1 MPLGAI
7 MTSRIRCSLAWSFLA
22 IAALFAAPNMARA
35 THPSPL
41 PDTITTPNQSY
52 VVNFTNDN
60 PYAPPPGAGADLNFF
75 STTQAQNIA
84 NAFDNANAPLVGT
97 PNGYHAGY
105 ANLGFLAPSYGGS
118 PRQAFVFD
126 CAAHGGCDSG
136 NAPSDR
142 INFPATGY
150 LTQSEA
156 CLRLVAG
163 HELFHHEQYAY
174 ITFGNWTGW
183 GNEPVEG
190 TARYM
195 QDKVYSD
202 LDADAG
208 CITYLGEVNNYL
220 GNPNQTMWNLSYT
233 TALFW
238 NYLGEQLGSV
248 LAEPTRGADF
258 VRRFWER
265 AGARASSPDFVG
277 TLRNTVADFDVS
289 RSLENLFHD
298 FAIANYT
305 KNLDVSLLPDG
316 LRYRYADENDG
327 TGSAYNAVMRT
338 WTGTI
343 PPQQGPTAS
352 SVVRWGA
359 RYFEANVS
367 AGPTGGACS
376 RGIVGFRSTG
386 DSAAYALVGVKGTN
400 QVDRIVKS
408 VGGTFAKAF
417 IQRTGAPYTRLGAVV
432 AGLSEPANFTYTF
445 ACAFPQMSIVE
456 PTNVRQAFVG
466 TFDHPERFLVK
477 LRVFGPPDLGT
488 PSVEGLEAS
497 DFQVFV
503 GADAPANEAP
513 IVNAAYVQGEYWI
526 VAQAPTKGAN
536 GTFDLLVKLRDVTTA
551 GQNASIR
558 YELRVLD
565 QVLVIDRS
573 GSMNDPVGSPKI
585 DAAKNAAT
593 LFVDAAGSQDRIGAV
608 SFSGDGAEPN
618 DDATINRI
626 MQPVTDAQRGLVR
639 GAIAGIGAGG
649 WTSIGDGLEKGRNEF
664 VLRGSAL
671 GEDWLVLLSDGM
683 ENEAQYWANVRA
695 NIQAANVKVNAI
707 ALGPQTDQALLQ
719 AIAAETGGIYSY
731 VDVAGG
737 GAAPDFGGPL
747 ANRLGDAYAVAT
759 EHIRRHERLWET
771 RGIAG
776 APQTFPIV
784 VQEGGIEDAVF
795 SFNWSSPGD
804 VLGVEVH
811 RPGGALVTDGVLG
824 ARVFSTPTH
833 VVVQLPALSTGTWE
847 VRLQALAGAPEYLAT
862 LSGKNREGASL
873 ALWFGQYHDDGR
885 ARALNGIFLRGLPM
899 PILASLGDK
908 LGPVRGANVEA
919 TIEHPDGS
927 TILIPLFDDGS
938 HGDGPPND
946 GVYGNFYTRTTA
958 YSRSGLP
965 DVPAS
970 AARGS
975 YNVVL
980 EAQGNDNASK
990 AFARIRKGSFQIY
1003 DAPQDATGK
1012 PTDSDQDGMPDRYE
1026 ALHACLDVF
1035 TSDGGG
1041 DPDADELTNFAEW
1054 DAGTDPCSPDTDR
1067 GGESD
1072 RSELSRGANVFDP
1085 RDDALPRPEH
1095 AAVVDTVPDHQD
1107 PPPDIRPNS
1116 NLIRFPVHPSYVKM
1130 RLMRSPTAAGPWP
1143 TIATFPAVGSGGLHR
1158 DDGLVNGTPYFYRIA
1173 AEDLAGH
1180 LSAPS
1185 EVFRGTPKA
1194 EPMPPLANVQINDG
1208 AALTT
1213 SLAATLTLTASPD
1226 VTLMALANGPTFAGA
1241 VVSPFATSVPWTLV
1255 PDPSTG
1261 IASVYALFADAA
1273 GNVSRVY
1280 EDEIRVV
1287 PVGSV
1292 GGIRGRV
1299 LLGGGLVSFDGTI
1312 ALVTQGGSDAMPAFT
1327 NAAGVFTMTPLI
1339 PGVYDI
1345 VLEHT
1350 GFTSMHIA
1358 SIAVPAGA
1366 PVNIG
1371 TFTLMPFDTDADG
1384 VPDAIDN
1391 CPTVPNAGQQD
1402 LGGIGAGSLPDG
1414 LGDVC
1419 QCGDVNGDGRVT
1431 FTDAVLVQRATL
1443 MPPTATL
1450 PHPEL
1455 CDVASSPA
1463 CTIADAVVLRRALL
1477 SPPTATIEQHCV
1489 PALPY

>member
-1 MPLGAI
+1 MSLHLSSRVSGRSTRLLGFV
-7 MTSRIRCSLAWSFLA
+7 LAL
-22 IAALFAAPNMARA
+22 AALAAGMPRVARA

-41 PDTITTPNQSY
+41 PDSITTPNQSY

-60 PYAPPPGAGADLNFF
+60 PYTPPPGGMSDLNYCP
-75 STTQAQNIA
+75 TTQAQNLA
-84 NAFDNANAPLVGT
+84 NAFDNANVPAVGA

-105 ANLGFLAPSYGGS
+105 AGLGFVAPSFGGTK
-118 PRQAFVFD
+118 QTFVFD
-126 CAAHGGCDSG
+126 CAPHGGCDTG

-142 INFPATGY
+142 INMPATAYIGA
-150 LTQSEA
+150 SEA
-156 CLRLVAG
+156 CLRGVAG
-163 HELFHHEQYAY
+163 HELFHHVQYGY

-195 QDKVYSD
+195 QDKIFSD

-238 NYLGEQLGSV
+238 NYLGEQLGGV
-248 LAEPTRGADF
+248 VAEPNRGADF

-277 TLRNTVADFDVS
+277 TLRNTVSDFDLN
-289 RSLENLFHD
+289 RSLEQLFQD
-298 FAIANYT
+298 FTIANYT
-305 KNLDVSLLPDG
+305 KELDVSLLPDG

-327 TGSAYNAVMRT
+327 TGSTYAAVMRS
-338 WTGTI
+338 WTGSV

-367 AGPTGGACS
+367 GATGGACS

-386 DSAAYALVGVKGTN
+386 DSAAYALVGVKGAN

-417 IQRTGAPYTRLGAVV
+417 LQHSGSPYTRLGAVV
-432 AGLSEPANFTYTF
+432 AGLSSPANFTYTF
-445 ACAFPQMSIVE
+445 ACAYPQLQIVE

-497 DFQVFV
+497 DFEVFV
-503 GADAPANEAP
+503 GPEAPANAAA
-513 IVNAAYVQGEYWI
+513 IVSAAYVQGEYWI
-526 VAQAPTKGAN
+526 VAQAPAKLAN
-536 GTFDLLVKLRDVTTA
+536 GTFDLLVKLRDLAST
-551 GQNASIR
+551 GQALSVR

-573 GSMNDPVGSPKI
+573 GSMNDPAGAPKI

-608 SFSGDGAEPN
+608 SFSGDGVEPN

-626 MQPVTDAQRGLVR
+626 LQPVTDAQRGLVR
-639 GAIAGIGAGG
+639 GAIGGIGASG

-683 ENEAQYWANVRA
+683 ENESQYWANVRA
-695 NIQAANVKVNAI
+695 NLQAANVKVNAI

-731 VDVAGG
+731 VDVG
-737 GAAPDFGGPL
+737 GAGSAPAFGGPL

-771 RGIAG
+771 RGVIG

-784 VQEGGIEDAVF
+784 IQEGGIEDAVF
-795 SFNWSSPGD
+795 SFNWSDASD
-804 VLGVEVH
+804 VLGAEVR
-811 RPGGALVTDGVLG
+811 RPGGALVVDGVLG
-824 ARVFSTPTH
+824 ARIFATPTH
-833 VVVQLPALSTGTWE
+833 VVVQLPSLSPGTWE
-847 VRLQALAGAPEYLAT
+847 VRLQALAGAPEVLAA
-862 LSGKNREGASL
+862 LSGKNRQGASL
-873 ALWFGQYHDDGR
+873 ALWFGQHHDDGR
-885 ARALNGIFLRGLPM
+885 ARALNGLFLRGLPM
-899 PILASLGDK
+899 PILASLADK
-908 LGPVRGANVEA
+908 DGAIAGANVEA

-927 TILIPLFDDGS
+927 TIRLPLFDDGS

-946 GVYGNFYTRTTA
+946 GVYGNLYTRTTA
-958 YSRSGLP
+958 YSRSGMPDLP
-965 DVPAS
+965 SS

-975 YNVVL
+975 YAVVV
-980 EAQGNDNASK
+980 EAQGVDHSLQS
-990 AFARIRKGSFQIY
+990 FERIRKAAFQIY
-1003 DAPQDATGK
+1003 DAPTDATGK
-1012 PTDSDQDGMPDRYE
+1012 PTDVDQDGMPDRYE
-1026 ALHACLDVF
+1026 ALHACLDPGVA
-1035 TSDGGG
+1035 DGAG
-1041 DPDADELTNFAEW
+1041 DPDVDGLKNFDEW
-1054 DAGTDPCSPDTDR
+1054 DAGTDPCDPDTDR

-1072 RSELSRGANVFDP
+1072 RSEWLRAANVFDP
-1085 RDDALPRPEH
+1085 RDDALPWPEH

-1107 PPPDIRPNS
+1107 PPPDLRPNS
-1116 NLIRFPVHPSYVKM
+1116 NLIRFPVDPAYSKIHLLRSLAPS
-1130 RLMRSPTAAGPWP
+1130 GPWS
-1143 TIATFPAVGSGGLHR
+1143 TVASFFAAGSGGLHR
-1158 DDGLVNGTPYFYRIA
+1158 DDGLVNGTPYYYRVV

-1180 LSAPS
+1180 RSAPS
-1185 EVFRGTPKA
+1185 EPFRGTPKA
-1194 EPMPPLANVQINDG
+1194 EPFAPLGNLVIDEG
-1208 AALTT
+1208 AAMTT
-1213 SLAATLTLTASPD
+1213 SLAATLSLTASPD
-1226 VTLMALANGPTFAGA
+1226 VVWMALADTPTFAGA
-1241 VVSPFATSVPWTLV
+1241 AILPFASSVPWTLV
-1255 PDPSTG
+1255 PDPATG
-1261 IASVYALFADAA
+1261 IASVYVLFLDAA
-1273 GNVSRVY
+1273 NNLSRVY
-1280 EDEIRVV
+1280 QDEIRVV
-1287 PVGSV
+1287 PLASV

-1299 LLGGGLVSFDGTI
+1299 LLGGGVATFDGSA
-1312 ALVTQGGSDAMPAFT
+1312 ALVTGGDSGASPAFT
-1327 NAAGVFTMTPLI
+1327 DLAGQFTISPLV
-1339 PGVYDI
+1339 PGVYDV

-1350 GFTSMHIA
+1350 GFVPQHVTGI
-1358 SIAVPAGA
+1358 VTPAGA

-1371 TFTLMPFDTDADG
+1371 TFTLTALDTDADG
-1384 VPDAIDN
+1384 IPDLSDD
-1391 CPTVPNAGQQD
+1391 CPTVPDPGQQD
-1402 LGGIGAGSLPDG
+1402 LGGVGVGSPPDG
-1414 LGDVC
+1414 VGDAC

-1431 FTDAVLVQRATL
+1431 LGDAVLVQRASL
-1443 MPPTATL
+1443 SPPTATL

-1455 CDVASSPA
+1455 CDVGSSAA
-1463 CTIADAVVLRRALL
+1463 CTLADAVIIRRALL
-1477 SPPTATIEQHCV
+1477 SPPTATIGASCV
-1489 PALPY
+1489 PPAP

>member
-1 MPLGAI
+1 MPPGALVS
-7 MTSRIRCSLAWSFLA
+7 SRIHRAA
-22 IAALFAAPNMARA
+22 IRSVTVAAALFVAPAVARA

-52 VVNFTNDN
+52 VVNFTNN
-60 PYAPPPGAGADLNFF
+60 APYTPPPGGTSDLNYCP
-75 STTQAQNIA
+75 TTQAQNIA
-84 NAFDNANAPLVGT
+84 NAYDNANAPLAGA

-105 ANLGFLAPSYGGS
+105 ANLGFLAPSFGGS
-118 PRQAFVFD
+118 PRQTFVFD
-126 CAAHGGCDSG
+126 CMAHGGCDSG

-150 LTQSEA
+150 LTASEA

-208 CITYLGEVNNYL
+208 CITYLGQVNSYL

-238 NYLGEQLGSV
+238 NYLGEQFGS
-248 LAEPTRGADF
+248 LMAEPNRGADF

-277 TLRNTVADFDVS
+277 TLRNTISDFDLG
-289 RSLENLFHD
+289 RTLEHAFHD

-327 TGSAYNAVMRT
+327 TGSAYNAVMRSF
-338 WTGTI
+338 TGTI

-367 AGPTGGACS
+367 GATGGACS

-408 VGGTFAKAF
+408 VGGNFAKAF
-417 IQRTGAPYTRLGAVV
+417 IQRSGSPYTRLGAVV

-445 ACAFPQMSIVE
+445 ACAFPQLAIVE
-456 PTNVRQAFVG
+456 PTSVRQAFVG
-466 TFDHPERFLVK
+466 TFDRPERFLVK

-503 GADAPANEAP
+503 GPDLPANEAA

-526 VAQAPTKGAN
+526 VAQAPTKSAN
-536 GTFDLLVKLRDVTTA
+536 GTYDLLVKLRDVASA
-551 GQNASIR
+551 GESLSIR

-573 GSMNDPVGSPKI
+573 GSMTSPVGSPKI

-608 SFSGDGAEPN
+608 SFSGDGVEPN

-626 MQPVTDAQRGLVR
+626 MQPVSDAQRGLVR
-639 GAIAGIGAGG
+639 GAIAGIGAAG

-664 VLRGSAL
+664 VLRGGVL

-683 ENEAQYWANVRA
+683 ENEAQFWSNVRA
-695 NIQAANVKVNAI
+695 NIQAANIKVNAI

-719 AIAAETGGIYSY
+719 AIATETGGIYSY

-737 GAAPDFGGPL
+737 GSSPSFGGPL

-771 RGIAG
+771 TGMAG

-784 VQEGGIEDAVF
+784 VQEGGIEDALF
-795 SFNWSSPGD
+795 SFNWSSATD
-804 VLGVEVH
+804 VLGVEVR
-811 RPGGALVTDGVLG
+811 RPGGALVADGVLG
-824 ARVFSTPTH
+824 ARIFSTPTH
-833 VVVQLPALSTGTWE
+833 VVVQVPTLTPGTWE
-847 VRLQALAGAPEYLAT
+847 VRLQALAGAPDYLGV
-862 LSGKNREGASL
+862 LSGKNRQGASL
-873 ALWFGQYHDDGR
+873 AIWFGQNHDDGR
-885 ARALNGIFLRGLPM
+885 ARALHGIFLRGLPM
-899 PILASLGDK
+899 PILASLADTQ
-908 LGPVRGANVEA
+908 GPVGGANVEA
-919 TIEHPDGS
+919 TIEHPDRS
-927 TILIPLFDDGS
+927 TILLPLFDDGN

-946 GVYGNFYTRTTA
+946 GVYGNLYTRTTA

-965 DVPAS
+965 DDPSS

-975 YNVVL
+975 YNVVAL
-980 EAQGNDNASK
+980 ADGIDNANQP
-990 AFARIRKGSFQIY
+990 FARIRKAAFQIY

-1012 PTDSDQDGMPDRYE
+1012 PTDGDQDGMPDRYE
-1026 ALHACLDVF
+1026 ALHACLDAA
-1035 TSDGGG
+1035 TSDGAG
-1041 DPDADELTNFAEW
+1041 DPDADGLTSFEEW

-1072 RSELSRGANVFDP
+1072 RSELLRGANVFDP

-1116 NLIRFPVHPSYVKM
+1116 NLIRFPVHPAYLKM
-1130 RLMRSPTAAGPWP
+1130 HLLRSTSAAGPWP
-1143 TIATFPAVGSGGLHR
+1143 TVATFLASGSGGLYR
-1158 DDGLVNGTPYFYRIA
+1158 DDGLMNGTPYHYQVV
-1173 AEDLAGH
+1173 AEDLAGN

-1185 EVFRGTPKA
+1185 APFQGTPKA
-1194 EPMPPLANVQINDG
+1194 EPFPPLGNLQIDDG

-1213 SLAATLTLTASPD
+1213 GLAATLTLTADPD
-1226 VTLMALANGPTFAGA
+1226 VVLMGLANTPTFAGA
-1241 VVSPFATSVPWTLV
+1241 AILPFAASVPWVLA

-1261 IASVYALFADAA
+1261 IASVYALFLDAA
-1273 GNVSRVY
+1273 NNLSRVY

-1287 PVGSV
+1287 PAASV

-1299 LLGGGLVSFDGTI
+1299 LLGGVATYDGSI
-1312 ALVTQGGSDAMPAFT
+1312 VLVTGGGSDASPAFT
-1327 NAAGVFTMTPLI
+1327 NAAGVFTLAPLL
-1339 PGVYDI
+1339 PGVYDV

-1350 GFTSMHIA
+1350 GFVAQHVA
-1358 SIAVPAGA
+1358 GIAVPAGA
-1366 PVNIG
+1366 PQNIG
-1371 TFTLMPFDTDADG
+1371 TFTLTPLDTDADG
-1384 VPDAIDN
+1384 VPDVIDN
-1391 CPTVPNAGQQD
+1391 CPTVPNPGQQD
-1402 LGGIGAGSLPDG
+1402 LGGIGSISLPDG
-1414 LGDVC
+1414 LGDAC
-1419 QCGDVNGDGRVT
+1419 QCGDVSGDGRVT
-1431 FTDAVLVQRATL
+1431 LADAILVQRSTLVPPAATL
-1443 MPPTATL
+1443 A
-1450 PHPEL
+1450 HPEL
-1455 CDVASSPA
+1455 CDVGGSSA
-1463 CTIADAVVLRRALL
+1463 CTLGDAVIIRRALL

-1489 PALPY
+1489 PAL